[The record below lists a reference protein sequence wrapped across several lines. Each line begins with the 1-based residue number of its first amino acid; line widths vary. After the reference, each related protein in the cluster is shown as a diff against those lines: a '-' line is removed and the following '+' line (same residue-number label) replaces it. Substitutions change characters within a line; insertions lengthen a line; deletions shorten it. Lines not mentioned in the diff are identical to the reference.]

1 MLLLGF
7 LCAFW
12 CFWCFWCVRN
22 LFVKKKEFKTAL
34 IPSFILLLKFILL
47 QARIFK
53 SQSFS
58 IITIFFNHYNLFQ
71 SLQSFS
77 IITTFFQLS
86 QSFSIITTFF
96 SHHNLFQLSRAS
108 LLQSFLSLLYLVL
121 LTLL

>member
-53 SQSFS
+53 SQPFS

-71 SLQSFS
+71 LSQ
-77 IITTFFQLS
+77 TFFNY
-86 QSFSIITTFF
+86 
-96 SHHNLFQLSRAS
+96 HNLFQLSRPFS
-108 LLQSFLSLLYLVL
+108 VITIFFNYHELLYYNLFYHYFILSYLLYLSF
-121 LTLL
+121 